1 MSDSDFLSFEN
12 ALDELS
18 LEEDDLKRLISA
30 GEIRAFREGSKM
42 RLRAEDVT
50 RVAGDLNVGESVSE
64 EDAGDVLEVE
74 EVHFDAEMDDQDEG
88 MVTTQLT
95 EEDTLLDDDLEV
107 VEIDDEPEDAPAV
120 AAASSRRGRAT
131 AEEVEEE
138 STGIRGVT
146 ILTTMLMAYG
156 LAFVLAML
164 QARSNGVTDGLV
176 ETFK

>member
-12 ALDELS
+12 ALNELS

-50 RVAGDLNVGESVSE
+50 RVAGDLGVGGSVAE

-74 EVHFDAEMDDQDEG
+74 EVHFEEAADDDEG

-95 EEDTLLDDDLEV
+95 DEDTLLTDDVEV
-107 VEIDDEPEDAPAV
+107 VEIEEEPAGSAV
-120 AAASSRRGRAT
+120 AVASSSRRSRVTTEA
-131 AEEVEEE
+131 VEEE
-138 STGIRGVT
+138 PTGIRALSIVT
-146 ILTTMLMAYG
+146 SLLMVYG
-156 LAFVLAML
+156 LAFALAML
-164 QARSNGVTDGLV
+164 QARSNGVTEGLV
-176 ETFK
+176 EALK